1 LVKGYLTIY
10 ITHLEKALKMT
21 KKKQVSTKENTSELS
36 AEQKAQKA
44 KALAQIAI
52 RPSANAAAVISEYG
66 KPFGEQDINQLI
78 EELIVTMD
86 DINKGDLQRC
96 ENMLL
101 GQAYALQSIFMN
113 LSRKANIQEHMKNID
128 AFLRL
133 ALKAQSQCRATLET
147 LAAIKNPPV
156 IFAKQANISSG
167 HQQVNNGIPPTHTGK
182 NKFSPNELLEAHDGS
197 TTLDT
202 GTTGKTS
209 IDDKAMAAVV

>member
-1 LVKGYLTIY
+1 M
-10 ITHLEKALKMT
+10 E
-21 KKKQVSTKENTSELS
+21 KKKQPSTKENATELS
-36 AEQKAQKA
+36 DEKKANKA
-44 KALAQIAI
+44 KALAQVAI
-52 RPSANAAAVISEYG
+52 RPSANAAAVIAEYG
-66 KPFGEQDINQLI
+66 KTFGDQDVSELM
-78 EELIVTMD
+78 EELIISMD
-86 DINKGDLQRC
+86 DINKGDLKRC

-167 HQQVNNGIPPTHTGK
+167 HQQVNNGIPDPASRREK
-182 NKFSPNELLEAHDGS
+182 IINQPNELLEAQDGS

-202 GTTGKTS
+202 GTKGAT
-209 IDDKAMAAVV
+209 IAENKAMATVE

>member
-1 LVKGYLTIY
+1 M
-10 ITHLEKALKMT
+10 E
-21 KKKQVSTKENTSELS
+21 KKKQSSTKENATELS
-36 AEQKAQKA
+36 DEKKANKA
-44 KALAQIAI
+44 KVLAQVAI
-52 RPSANAAAVISEYG
+52 RPSANAAAVIAEYG
-66 KPFGEQDINQLI
+66 KTFGDQDVSELM
-78 EELIVTMD
+78 EELIISMD
-86 DINKGDLQRC
+86 DINKGDLKRC

-182 NKFSPNELLEAHDGS
+182 NKFSPNALLEAHDGS

-209 IDDKAMAAVV
+209 IDDMAMATVE

>member
-1 LVKGYLTIY
+1 M
-10 ITHLEKALKMT
+10 E
-21 KKKQVSTKENTSELS
+21 KKKQSSTKENATELS
-36 AEQKAQKA
+36 DEKKANKA
-44 KALAQIAI
+44 KVLAQVAI
-52 RPSANAAAVISEYG
+52 RPSANAAAVIAEYG
-66 KPFGEQDINQLI
+66 KTFEDQDVSELM
-78 EELIVTMD
+78 EELIISMD
-86 DINKGDLQRC
+86 DINKGDLKRC

-209 IDDKAMAAVV
+209 IDDMAMATVE